1 MWMSIAP
8 SWDAWTPPRGSKS
21 SVFLRLGG
29 NNTRNSPSATCRP
42 MFSEART
49 MKDTTKPLHLPRLH
63 LKTVC
68 ESYEQNA
75 QNKWLPSVPSD
86 LCCYYNIFVLC
97 CPLITLVTFCVCVCV
112 SLQMTHTIKLLRRS
126 WRFPTRSRTPV
137 WTRRTQRSRIKEDE
151 EETCTWH
158 EGQAGD

>member
-1 MWMSIAP
+1 MLELLPEAASQASSSDSEVLILETAP
-8 SWDAWTPPRGSKS
+8 VQPAGQC
-21 SVFLRLGG
+21 SVRPERRLHQ
-29 NNTRNSPSATCRP
+29 TLQT
-42 MFSEART
+42 
-49 MKDTTKPLHLPRLH
+49 LHLPRLH
-63 LKTVC
+63 LKTLC

-75 QNKWLPSVPSD
+75 PNEWLPSVPSD
-86 LCCYYNIFVLC
+86 RCCYYNIFVLC

-151 EETCTWH
+151 EKTCTWH
-158 EGQAGD
+158 EGQAGG